1 MRKKQP
7 EKLKSLKADQIT
19 QLFPKN
25 PGLIVE
31 PANFKFFTMSVT
43 LRTNLGFTEAVLAD
57 DGTLNLF
64 YHIAHIVSNDLKIR
78 FLNKE
83 DEFDSLNWNFK
94 YKGQAFTLHYNIYN
108 GISIVPAATKDTTRN
123 NKVLT
128 EMAGLVE
135 RRMEAGSRLKRTA

>member
-1 MRKKQP
+1 
-7 EKLKSLKADQIT
+7 
-19 QLFPKN
+19 
-25 PGLIVE
+25 
-31 PANFKFFTMSVT
+31 MSVT
-43 LRTNLGFTEAVLAD
+43 LRTNLGSTEAVLAD

-83 DEFDSLNWNFK
+83 DEFDSLNWNFR
-94 YKGQAFTLHYNIYN
+94 YKGQSFTLHYNIYN
-108 GISIVPAATKDTTRN
+108 GISIVPAPGKETRN

-135 RRMEAGSRLKRTA
+135 SRLVAGSGERRTA